1 MKQPRRAHVS
11 TLDQHFRRVL
21 QGLGFSVQKPERRDI
36 ERDEDAV
43 RTWKR
48 QTWQWLKWKPGAKTG

>member
-1 MKQPRRAHVS
+1 MKQPRPAHVS
-11 TLDQHFRRVL
+11 TLDQNFRRVL
-21 QGLGFSVQKPERRDI
+21 QGLGFSLQRPERRDI

-48 QTWQWLKWKPGAKTG
+48 QTWQWLKRKTAARTG